1 MCVYVC
7 LFVCFFVFV
16 CISLFLCEKLII
28 FLSAKM
34 HRVCVCC
41 GRTFQL
47 DIISFT
53 HGVVTAHVHI
63 TCSWNILLTCK
74 GHTCWYAP
82 GLIEGPSFVS
92 NVFVLLLKKT
102 IFVAIVFVCLSAQ
115 LLFFFV
121 FFVVVFVV
129 VFFESVV
136 SLLLCGHSEAL
147 SDLPLLGTMDLSH
160 SVITICCLFVYV
172 SFFHPFHP
180 V

>member
-1 MCVYVC
+1 M
-7 LFVCFFVFV
+7 
-16 CISLFLCEKLII
+16 
-28 FLSAKM
+28 
-34 HRVCVCC
+34 CC
-41 GRTFQL
+41 GRTFQP

-82 GLIEGPSFVS
+82 RLIEGPSFVS
-92 NVFVLLLKKT
+92 NDLFCFSRKPFLLPL
-102 IFVAIVFVCLSAQ
+102 FLCLSAQ
-115 LLFFFV
+115 LLFFF
-121 FFVVVFVV
+121 FFFFDF
-129 VFFESVV
+129 FFESVV
-136 SLLLCGHSEAL
+136 SLLRHGHFEAL